1 MTYDFLGSAYI
12 NTSSADLNTALMS
25 INKQTLKPNK
35 VVLVF
40 DGQVNPEL
48 FEVVRICENYL
59 RIDLLV
65 LRRNLGLGAALR
77 EGLNLCESKFV
88 LRFDTDDYNFPM
100 RAEKQILFMKR
111 GNYDISSSFVSE
123 FINNIDN
130 VVSVRKVPLNAEKIR
145 QILPFRNPFNH
156 PAICLKLDSIIKLE
170 GGYRNFPFYE
180 DYDLWIRAIHNGLN
194 CANLGEPLVAMKSND
209 MIQRRI
215 GMRIVFYEIKLFK
228 TFWKYSF
235 KDFMLFLFSFV
246 LRTFIRILPL
256 KFVSFFY
263 RTYLRSKINN

>member
-88 LRFDTDDYNFPM
+88 LRFDTGDYNFPM
-100 RAEKQILFMKR
+100 RAEKQLLSSVTFSILLVIIFCK
-111 GNYDISSSFVSE
+111 NSLASSP
-123 FINNIDN
+123 FI
-130 VVSVRKVPLNAEKIR
+130 
-145 QILPFRNPFNH
+145 
-156 PAICLKLDSIIKLE
+156 
-170 GGYRNFPFYE
+170 
-180 DYDLWIRAIHNGLN
+180 
-194 CANLGEPLVAMKSND
+194 
-209 MIQRRI
+209 
-215 GMRIVFYEIKLFK
+215 
-228 TFWKYSF
+228 
-235 KDFMLFLFSFV
+235 
-246 LRTFIRILPL
+246 
-256 KFVSFFY
+256 
-263 RTYLRSKINN
+263 